1 MVARA
6 IALFNK
12 EGKKAALDR
21 FNKRPG
27 PEFKHLDLYIF
38 VLRARDATI
47 VAHAQTPMFVGHNGI
62 KLLDAMGISMGRLIM
77 KRVTTYGSWADYWWK
92 DPHTGKI
99 SPKSS
104 WIVLYKGH
112 IFGCGVHKK

>member
-1 MVARA
+1 MVDRA
-6 IALFNK
+6 VALFIK
-12 EGKKAALDR
+12 EGKKAAFDR

-47 VAHAQTPMFVGHNGI
+47 VAHAQTPMLVGLNGL
-62 KLLDAMGISMGRLIM
+62 KLLDARGISIGRLIM
-77 KRVTTYGSWADYWWK
+77 GRVTTKGSWVDYWWK

-99 SPKSS
+99 SPKS
-104 WIVLYKGH
+104 
-112 IFGCGVHKK
+112 